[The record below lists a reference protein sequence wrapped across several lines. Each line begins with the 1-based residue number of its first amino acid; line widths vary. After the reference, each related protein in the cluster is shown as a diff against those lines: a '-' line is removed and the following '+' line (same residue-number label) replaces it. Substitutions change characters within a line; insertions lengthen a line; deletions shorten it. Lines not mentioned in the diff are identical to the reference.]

1 MPDRPRRPGSG
12 VWPGGGDDVRPGGG
26 GDVRL
31 GAGWRCLAGRWGDV
45 WPGGGVVMC
54 GRWLESDV
62 WPAAGGYAAGHTCS
76 AAVPPQFRRGSAA
89 VPPQFRRS
97 SAAVPPRFRRG
108 RAARGGVYLP
118 AFSVRLAL
126 RKAEGEQLYF
136 LTKLRKKTDP
146 STNPVRC

>member
-1 MPDRPRRPGSG
+1 MYGRRLVVMSG
-12 VWPGGGDDVRPGGG
+12 QS
-26 GDVRL
+26 
-31 GAGWRCLAGRWGDV
+31 A
-45 WPGGGVVMC
+45 VVMC

-76 AAVPPQFRRGSAA
+76 AAVPL
-89 VPPQFRRS
+89 
-97 SAAVPPRFRRG
+97 RFRRG
-108 RAARGGVYLP
+108 RAARGGAYLP